1 MKTINIGIIGLG
13 TVGSAVV
20 ELLLANKDV
29 ISARAGANII
39 IKKGV
44 AKDISKLKSQIPL
57 SQNIDDILDDDEISV
72 VIELMGGVEQAYAV
86 AKKALQKGKA
96 FITANKAMLAYHR
109 QDLLKMMSLMNI
121 APEPTICFEAS
132 VAGGIPI
139 IKALRD
145 GLSANHIQNIRGILN
160 GTCNYILTKMTDFG
174 ISFESALKEAQDLG
188 YAEANPS
195 LDIDGFDAA
204 HKLVILSS
212 IAFGINTKPEN
223 ILIEGISGISQ
234 DDIFFAKEF
243 GYTIKLLAIAKR
255 VREEVEIRVHL
266 AMIDSDEMI
275 SKVQGVM
282 NGISVIGD
290 RVGETMYYG
299 AGAGGNATASAVV
312 GDLIEIVRG
321 KSAPMLGFK
330 APLEK
335 GLTLKNIDSIESRYY
350 LRLKV
355 ADKAGTLAQITKILG
370 AHNISIKMLIQRESP
385 DKKEAI
391 LLLSTHK
398 SNESD
403 MKKAIDSLCA
413 LEVVSEKPF
422 MIRIE
427 EE

>member
-20 ELLLANKDV
+20 ELLLTNKDV
-29 ISARAGANII
+29 ISARAGAKIV

-57 SQNIDDILDDDEISV
+57 SQNIDDILEDDEISI
-72 VIELMGGVEQAYAV
+72 VIELMGGVEQAFEV

-109 QDLLKMMSLMNI
+109 YDLINDDAI
-121 APEPTICFEAS
+121 IGFEAS

-145 GLSANHIQNIRGILN
+145 GLSANYIQNIRGILN

-174 ISFESALKEAQDLG
+174 INFESALKEAQDLG

-195 LDIDGFDAA
+195 LDIDGHDAA

-212 IAFGINTKPEN
+212 IAFGIDTKPEN

-255 VREEVEIRVHL
+255 VGDEVEIRVHL
-266 AMIDSDEMI
+266 AMIDNDEMI
-275 SKVQGVM
+275 SKVNGVM

-330 APLEK
+330 APLER

-355 ADKAGTLAQITKILG
+355 ADKAGTLAKITAILG
-370 AHNISIKMLIQRESP
+370 AHNISIKMLIQRESL

-403 MKKAIDSLCA
+403 MKKAIDSLCG

>member
-20 ELLLANKDV
+20 ELLLANRDV
-29 ISARAGANII
+29 IAARSGANIV

-44 AKDISKLKSQIPL
+44 AKDISKLKSTIPL
-57 SQNIDDILDDDEISV
+57 SQNINDVLEDEEIDV
-72 VIELMGGVEQAYAV
+72 VIELMGGIEQAYNV
-86 AKKALQKGKA
+86 AKTALQNNKSV
-96 FITANKAMLAYHR
+96 ITANKAMLAYHR
-109 QDLLKMMSLMNI
+109 YDLMQVANGS
-121 APEPTICFEAS
+121 EICFEAS

-145 GLSANHIQNIRGILN
+145 GLSANHILNIRGILN
-160 GTCNYILTKMTDFG
+160 GTCNYILSKMTSDN

-188 YAEANPS
+188 YAEANPK

-212 IAFGINTKPEN
+212 IAFGIDTKPEN

-234 DDIFFAKEF
+234 DDIFFANEF

-255 VREEVEIRVHL
+255 VEQEVEIRVHL
-266 AMIDSDEMI
+266 AMINNNEMI
-275 SKVQGVM
+275 SKVNGVM

-299 AGAGGNATASAVV
+299 AGAGGDATASAVV
-312 GDLIEIVRG
+312 GDLIEIARS
-321 KSAPMLGFK
+321 KSSPMLGFK
-330 APLEK
+330 KPLES

-355 ADKAGTLAQITKILG
+355 ADKAGTLAKITTILG
-370 AHNISIKMLIQRESP
+370 EHNISIKMLIQRESP
-385 DKKEAI
+385 DKKEAT

-398 SNESD
+398 SNELD
-403 MKKAIDSLCA
+403 MRKATESLCK
-413 LEVVSEKPF
+413 LDVVSQKPF

-427 EE
+427 E

>member
-13 TVGSAVV
+13 TVGSSVV
-20 ELLLANKDV
+20 ELLLANRDV
-29 ISARAGANII
+29 IAARSGANIV

-44 AKDISKLKSQIPL
+44 AKDISKLKSTIPL
-57 SQNIDDILDDDEISV
+57 SQNIDDVLEDEEIDV
-72 VIELMGGVEQAYAV
+72 VIELMGGIEQAYNV
-86 AKKALQKGKA
+86 AKTALQNNKSV
-96 FITANKAMLAYHR
+96 ITANKAMLAYHR
-109 QDLLKMMSLMNI
+109 YDLMQVANGS
-121 APEPTICFEAS
+121 EICFEAS

-145 GLSANHIQNIRGILN
+145 GLSANHILSIRGILN
-160 GTCNYILTKMTDFG
+160 GTCNYILSKMTSDN

-188 YAEANPS
+188 YAEANPQ

-212 IAFGINTKPEN
+212 IAFGIDTKPEN

-234 DDIFFAKEF
+234 DDIFFANEF

-255 VREEVEIRVHL
+255 VTQEVEIRVHL
-266 AMIDSDEMI
+266 AMINNNEMI
-275 SKVQGVM
+275 SKVNGVM

-299 AGAGGNATASAVV
+299 AGAGGDATASAVV
-312 GDLIEIVRG
+312 GDLIEIARS
-321 KSAPMLGFK
+321 KSSPMLGFK
-330 APLEK
+330 KPLES

-355 ADKAGTLAQITKILG
+355 ADKAGTLAKITSILG
-370 AHNISIKMLIQRESP
+370 EHNISIKMLIQRESP
-385 DKKEAI
+385 DKKEAT

-398 SNESD
+398 SNELD
-403 MKKAIDSLCA
+403 MRKAIESLCK
-413 LEVVSEKPF
+413 LDVVSQKPF

-427 EE
+427 E

>member
-20 ELLLANKDV
+20 ELLLANRDV
-29 ISARAGANII
+29 IAARSGANIV

-44 AKDISKLKSQIPL
+44 AKDISKLKSTIPL
-57 SQNIDDILDDDEISV
+57 SQNINDVLEDEEIDV
-72 VIELMGGVEQAYAV
+72 VIELMGGIEQAYNV
-86 AKKALQKGKA
+86 AKTALQNNKSV
-96 FITANKAMLAYHR
+96 ITANKAMLAYHR
-109 QDLLKMMSLMNI
+109 YDLMQVANGS
-121 APEPTICFEAS
+121 EICFEAS

-145 GLSANHIQNIRGILN
+145 GLSANHILNIRGILN
-160 GTCNYILTKMTDFG
+160 GTCNYILSKMTSDN

-188 YAEANPS
+188 YAEANPK

-212 IAFGINTKPEN
+212 IAFGIDTKPEN

-234 DDIFFAKEF
+234 DDIFFANEF

-255 VREEVEIRVHL
+255 VEQEVEIRVHL
-266 AMIDSDEMI
+266 AMINDNEMI
-275 SKVQGVM
+275 SKVNGVM

-299 AGAGGNATASAVV
+299 AGAGGDATASAVV
-312 GDLIEIVRG
+312 GDLIEIARS
-321 KSAPMLGFK
+321 KSSPMLGFK
-330 APLEK
+330 KPLES

-355 ADKAGTLAQITKILG
+355 ADKAGTLAKITTILG
-370 AHNISIKMLIQRESP
+370 EHNISIKMLIQRESP
-385 DKKEAI
+385 DKKEAT

-398 SNESD
+398 SNELD
-403 MKKAIDSLCA
+403 MRKAIESLCK
-413 LEVVSEKPF
+413 LDVVSQKPF

-427 EE
+427 E

>member
-20 ELLLANKDV
+20 ELLLTNKDV
-29 ISARAGANII
+29 ISARAGAKIV

-57 SQNIDDILDDDEISV
+57 SQNIDDILEDDEISI
-72 VIELMGGVEQAYAV
+72 VIELMGGVEQAYQV

-109 QDLLKMMSLMNI
+109 YDLINDDAI
-121 APEPTICFEAS
+121 IGFEAS

-174 ISFESALKEAQDLG
+174 INFESALKEAQDLG

-195 LDIDGFDAA
+195 LDIDGYDAA

-212 IAFGINTKPEN
+212 IAFGIDTKPEN

-255 VREEVEIRVHL
+255 VGDEVEIRVHL
-266 AMIDSDEMI
+266 AMIDNDEMI
-275 SKVQGVM
+275 SKVNGVM

-330 APLEK
+330 APLER

-355 ADKAGTLAQITKILG
+355 ADKAGTLAKITAILG
-370 AHNISIKMLIQRESP
+370 AHNISIKMLIQRESL

-403 MKKAIDSLCA
+403 MKKAIDSLCG

>member
-20 ELLLANKDV
+20 ELLLTNKDV
-29 ISARAGANII
+29 ISARAGAKIV

-57 SQNIDDILDDDEISV
+57 SQNIDDILEDDEISI
-72 VIELMGGVEQAYAV
+72 VIELMGGVEQAYQV

-109 QDLLKMMSLMNI
+109 YDLINDDAI
-121 APEPTICFEAS
+121 IGFEAS

-174 ISFESALKEAQDLG
+174 INFESALKEAQDLG

-195 LDIDGFDAA
+195 LDIDGYDAA

-212 IAFGINTKPEN
+212 IAFGIDTKPEN

-255 VREEVEIRVHL
+255 VGDEVEIRVHL
-266 AMIDSDEMI
+266 AMIDNDEMI
-275 SKVQGVM
+275 SKVNGVM

-330 APLEK
+330 APLEC

-355 ADKAGTLAQITKILG
+355 ADKAGTLAKITAIFG
-370 AHNISIKMLIQRESP
+370 AHNISIKMLIQRESL

-403 MKKAIDSLCA
+403 MKKAIDSLCG

>member
-20 ELLLANKDV
+20 ELLLENKDV
-29 ISARAGANII
+29 VSARSGANIV

-44 AKDISKLKSQIPL
+44 AKDISKLKHKIPL
-57 SQNIDDILDDDEISV
+57 SQNIDDVLDDDDISV
-72 VIELMGGVEQAYAV
+72 VIELMGGIEQAYEV
-86 AKKALQKGKA
+86 AKKALSKGKT

-109 QDLLKMMSLMNI
+109 YDLMQISNGGGV
-121 APEPTICFEAS
+121 CFEAS

-145 GLSANHIQNIRGILN
+145 GLSANHILSIRGILN
-160 GTCNYILTKMTDFG
+160 GTCNYILSKMTSQN
-174 ISFESALKEAQDLG
+174 INFESALKEAQKLG

-212 IAFGINTKPEN
+212 IAFGIDVKPEN
-223 ILIEGISGISQ
+223 LLIEGISGISQ
-234 DDIFFAKEF
+234 DDIFFANEF

-255 VREEVEIRVHL
+255 VKNEVEIRVHL
-266 AMIDSDEMI
+266 AMINNNEMI
-275 SKVQGVM
+275 SKVSGVM

-312 GDLIEIVRG
+312 GDLIEIARS
-321 KSAPMLGFK
+321 KSSPMLGFK
-330 APLEK
+330 KPLES
-335 GLTLKNIDSIESRYY
+335 GLNLKSIESIESRYY

-355 ADKAGTLAQITKILG
+355 ADKAGTLAKITTALG
-370 AHNISIKMLIQRESP
+370 KHNISIKMLIQRESL

-398 SNESD
+398 SNELD
-403 MKKAIDSLCA
+403 MQKAIESLCK
-413 LEVVSEKPF
+413 LDVVSQKPF

-427 EE
+427 E

>member
-29 ISARAGANII
+29 ISARAGAKIV

-44 AKDISKLKSQIPL
+44 AKDIGKLKSQIPL
-57 SQNIDDILDDDEISV
+57 SQNIDDILEDDEISI
-72 VIELMGGVEQAYAV
+72 VIELMGGVEQAYQV

-109 QDLLKMMSLMNI
+109 YDLINDDAI
-121 APEPTICFEAS
+121 IGFEAS

-195 LDIDGFDAA
+195 LDIDGYDAA

-212 IAFGINTKPEN
+212 IAFGIDTKPEN

-255 VREEVEIRVHL
+255 VGDEVEIRVHL
-266 AMIDSDEMI
+266 AMIDNDEMI
-275 SKVQGVM
+275 SKVNGVM

-330 APLEK
+330 APLER

-355 ADKAGTLAQITKILG
+355 ADKAGTLAKITAILG
-370 AHNISIKMLIQRESP
+370 AHNISIKMLIQRESL

-403 MKKAIDSLCA
+403 MKKAIDSLCG

>member
-20 ELLLANKDV
+20 ELLLANRDV
-29 ISARAGANII
+29 IAARSGANIV

-44 AKDISKLKSQIPL
+44 AKDISKLKSTIPL
-57 SQNIDDILDDDEISV
+57 SQNINDVLEDEEIDV
-72 VIELMGGVEQAYAV
+72 VIELMGGIEQAYNV
-86 AKKALQKGKA
+86 AKTALQNNKSV
-96 FITANKAMLAYHR
+96 ITANKAMLAYHR
-109 QDLLKMMSLMNI
+109 YDLMQVANGS
-121 APEPTICFEAS
+121 EICFEAS

-145 GLSANHIQNIRGILN
+145 GLSANHILNIRGILN
-160 GTCNYILTKMTDFG
+160 GTCNYILSKMTSDN

-188 YAEANPS
+188 YAEANPK

-212 IAFGINTKPEN
+212 IAFGIDTKPEN

-234 DDIFFAKEF
+234 DDIFFANEF

-255 VREEVEIRVHL
+255 VEQEVEIRVHL
-266 AMIDSDEMI
+266 AMINNNEMI
-275 SKVQGVM
+275 SKVNGVM

-299 AGAGGNATASAVV
+299 AGAGGDATASAVV
-312 GDLIEIVRG
+312 GDLIEIARS
-321 KSAPMLGFK
+321 KSSPMLGFK
-330 APLEK
+330 KPLES

-355 ADKAGTLAQITKILG
+355 ADKAGTLAKITTILG
-370 AHNISIKMLIQRESP
+370 EHNISIKMLIQRESP
-385 DKKEAI
+385 DKKEAT

-398 SNESD
+398 SNELD
-403 MKKAIDSLCA
+403 MRKAIESLCK
-413 LEVVSEKPF
+413 LDVVSQKPF

-427 EE
+427 E